1 MTLLQKKKQTNKQTN
16 KQKKRIGKL
25 KQTIAVKKEKTL
37 PTAVVK
43 DNTAEEEEEATGEN
57 DTSAN
62 GPVCSFCEKQ
72 TEEDVVACGILD
84 VDDDPC
90 PNVVHV
96 GCLQSKFKKYK
107 IKDEEHRVMI
117 QPDHKEN
124 NPCSPCLDE
133 FYHLKC
139 LVVLI
144 LHFMFVC
151 IWFVGFFNTL
161 VFVKL

>member
-1 MTLLQKKKQTNKQTN
+1 MNDIVTKKKQTNKQTN

-72 TEEDVVACGILD
+72 TEEDVVYLTSTMIRAPTSSMWGAF
-84 VDDDPC
+84 
-90 PNVVHV
+90 N
-96 GCLQSKFKKYK
+96 QSL
-107 IKDEEHRVMI
+107 R
-117 QPDHKEN
+117 
-124 NPCSPCLDE
+124 
-133 FYHLKC
+133 
-139 LVVLI
+139 
-144 LHFMFVC
+144 
-151 IWFVGFFNTL
+151 NTRS
-161 VFVKL
+161 KTKNTG